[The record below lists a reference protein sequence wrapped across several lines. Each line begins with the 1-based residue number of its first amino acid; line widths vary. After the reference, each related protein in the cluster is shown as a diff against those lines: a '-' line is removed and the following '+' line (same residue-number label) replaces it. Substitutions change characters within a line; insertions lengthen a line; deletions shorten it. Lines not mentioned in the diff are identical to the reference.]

1 MQGDCIL
8 YVLPVF
14 EDSFIVL
21 RDRTWLVPSCLHTGD
36 IAYREWKRKQ
46 GEMGH
51 ALPYTTWRRL
61 GTSRSVQREGRLAR
75 AAEIKLSY
83 GNTLSRWSVEQWKLC
98 GRWRDVK
105 AGLLTSGPYNPGCS
119 PFFTCLIIGTHHLPG
134 GLEFRR
140 GNTKNTKRFKLL
152 NVKMC
157 RTK

>member
-1 MQGDCIL
+1 MGSETVTCKELTSSSPVISILGIQCRERWVPRKGVQGETVIL
-8 YVLPVF
+8 CSSTSRAAVCF
-14 EDSFIVL
+14 MK
-21 RDRTWLVPSCLHTGD
+21 TTGD
-36 IAYREWKRKQ
+36 K
-46 GEMGH
+46 
-51 ALPYTTWRRL
+51 
-61 GTSRSVQREGRLAR
+61 SVQREGRLLR

-134 GLEFRR
+134 RLEFRR

-152 NVKMC
+152 NLKMC